1 MWWETG
7 AQCRRHYYQVTC
19 AALLRAAPTLHTWH
33 LAPVTIMSWVPYTYS
48 RMDSKDILALAF
60 LFGLC
65 LGLLGLPGQ
74 LFRKIVDGVV
84 TRLRW

>member
-1 MWWETG
+1 
-7 AQCRRHYYQVTC
+7 
-19 AALLRAAPTLHTWH
+19 
-33 LAPVTIMSWVPYTYS
+33 MSWMPYTYS

-74 LFRKIVDGVV
+74 LIRRIVECVV